1 MPPVVKMVV
10 CSSPCQRPSGPQLTP
25 SITCRHAWCKC
36 CRCVLGHLISA
47 RISFKRVSHM
57 CRCSSVG
64 AHAALKALT
73 RAALQ
78 GQTCAQAHMSQAA
91 GLPAVCVPCGE
102 FRPVCV
108 PLGQPLDWLRAYVPA
123 PVCME
128 VHAHPPGPSETCGDL
143 QGAGQRR
150 WPLPG
155 PLPASIIAST
165 NWRPL
170 MVALSQTARPAG
182 RTGTWPPLRAP
193 TALSPGC
200 CSKGAT

>member
-1 MPPVVKMVV
+1 LRLGLPCFTKAPIEKAVTADGPPSQSPCSVHGMPPVVKMVV

-108 PLGQPLDWLRAYVPA
+108 PLGQPLDWLRA
-123 PVCME
+123 
-128 VHAHPPGPSETCGDL
+128 
-143 QGAGQRR
+143 
-150 WPLPG
+150 
-155 PLPASIIAST
+155 
-165 NWRPL
+165 
-170 MVALSQTARPAG
+170 
-182 RTGTWPPLRAP
+182 
-193 TALSPGC
+193 
-200 CSKGAT
+200 